1 MQIMKSLLA
10 NKCHVQPNVFIKP
23 SLEKSLISRL
33 RDIIKK
39 HQGVISETEE
49 DATHVIHGM
58 PSGAASEGTVS
69 SSSIVLLNK
78 LAMGTHSSEVHQQYG
93 SCVM

>member
-58 PSGAASEGTVS
+58 PSGAASEGTV
-69 SSSIVLLNK
+69 IHCFFPRYCILV
-78 LAMGTHSSEVHQQYG
+78 
-93 SCVM
+93 